1 MTTVSDSVAAPDQP
15 AELPP
20 GFARLAAIMMTGVV
34 AVFLDT
40 TVVNVAIN
48 TLSSHFGSAVATA
61 QWSVSGYVLAMGMV
75 IPLAGWLLGRVGA
88 KPAWMSALALFAL
101 GSLLCSLAPDIG
113 ALIAFRVVQGVGGG
127 LMLPIMQAVLIRAA
141 GPRPSN
147 RAVAA
152 VALPAVLGPILGPV
166 LGGVI
171 IQYLDWR
178 AVFWVN
184 LPLCAAGL
192 IMAWRGLENTDPA
205 EAAPLDVVG
214 LVLLS
219 PALAAI
225 LYGLTEAGIHRGFTA
240 AVALYPLFGG
250 VILLGGFVAYALRA
264 ARPLVGLRPF
274 RTRSFSASTLVL
286 LLAGLSVYGAML
298 LLPLYFLQVQ
308 HLSILAAGLCLV
320 PQGLGTL
327 VSRVAT
333 AKLADRVGPRPVV
346 FCGIVVAATATVPFA
361 FAGPHT
367 SLAFLALV
375 LVVRGLGLGA
385 VTIIVM
391 ASAYRD
397 LDRSLIPD
405 ATAGIRIG
413 QQVGNAFGTT
423 VLAMLLES
431 GLSGDTGRDPVPTA
445 FHHAFWWS
453 IGLSAVTALPALALP
468 RGGLTSIPPRS
479 TQPGLATSG
488 ATPAR

>member
-1 MTTVSDSVAAPDQP
+1 MSQP
-15 AELPP
+15 AATANKPSDLPP
-20 GFARLAAIMMTGVV
+20 GFARLAAILMTGIV

-40 TVVNVAIN
+40 TIVNVAIS
-48 TLSSHFGSAVATA
+48 TLSSHFATTVASA
-61 QWSVSGYVLAMGMV
+61 QWSISGYVLAMGVV
-75 IPLAGWLLGRVGA
+75 IPIAGWLTDRVGA
-88 KPAWMSALALFAL
+88 KPAWMTALSLFTL
-101 GSLLCSLAPDIG
+101 GSLLCSLAPNIG
-113 ALIAFRVVQGVGGG
+113 ALIGFRVVQGVGGG

-141 GPRPSN
+141 GPKPSN
-147 RAVAA
+147 RAVAT

-178 AVFWVN
+178 AIFWVN

-192 IMAWRGLENTDPA
+192 IMAWRGMESTDTVESA
-205 EAAPLDVVG
+205 SLDVIG

-225 LYGLTEAGIHRGFTA
+225 LYGLTEAGVHNGFTA
-240 AVALYPLFGG
+240 ADALYPLAGG
-250 VILLGGFVAYALRA
+250 VLLLAGFVAYALRA
-264 ARPLVGLRPF
+264 TKPLVGLRPF
-274 RTRSFSASTLVL
+274 LTRSFSASTSVL
-286 LLAGLSVYGAML
+286 FLAGLSVYGAML

-308 HLSILAAGLCLV
+308 HLSVLSAGLCLV
-320 PQGLGTL
+320 PQGFGTL
-327 VSRVAT
+327 ISRVAT
-333 AKLADRVGPRPVV
+333 AKLADNVGPRPVV
-346 FCGIVVAATATVPFA
+346 FCGILVAAIATVPFA

-367 SLAFLALV
+367 DLAVLALV

-423 VLAMLLES
+423 VLAMLLQS
-431 GLSGDTGRDPVPTA
+431 RLTHDTGPDAVSAA
-445 FHHAFWWS
+445 FHRAFWWS

-468 RGGLTSIPPRS
+468 RGGLASAPPNPA
-479 TQPGLATSG
+479 QPQLATSG
-488 ATPAR
+488 ATPDR